1 MEVDVTYTLARRTHV
16 AWAAVAVLAL
26 GIAACGSRVAAPQ
39 DDIDMT
45 RQIQRSQEVTGV
57 AARTF
62 DTRGF
67 ASVFIDDQAV
77 PLTSSQRDALARFAP
92 GTPPTGYLTYMTAYY
107 QFWRSGVDAASR
119 VAAAAVRASQRP
131 DPSDVARA
139 MPPRSDPLV
148 VPSIKLVSVSLVTPA
163 QAVVDAEINEL
174 PVKLTFVKNAGRW
187 FIAGEVRGDP

>member
-1 MEVDVTYTLARRTHV
+1 
-16 AWAAVAVLAL
+16 
-26 GIAACGSRVAAPQ
+26 
-39 DDIDMT
+39 MT

-62 DTRGF
+62 DTSGF
-67 ASVFIDDQAV
+67 ASVFIDDPAV
-77 PLTSSQRDALARFAP
+77 PLTSSQRDAHARFAP
-92 GTPPTGYLTYMTAYY
+92 GTPLTGYLTYMTAYY

-119 VAAAAVRASQRP
+119 VAAAVRASQPP

-148 VPSIKLVSVSLVTPA
+148 VPSIKLVSVSMVTPA

-187 FIAGEVRGDP
+187 LIAGEVRGDP